1 MRYKNKLK
9 YEKMWEKIEKFNKT
23 GCKKL
28 GKSVIIKHM
37 WIKG

>member
-1 MRYKNKLK
+1 MRKCGK
-9 YEKMWEKIEKFNKT
+9 KIEKFNKT

-28 GKSVIIKHM
+28 GKDVIIKHM